1 MTLQKPASGTARVK
15 RNCWAR
21 GKGVYSMRGELKRG
35 ISLNK
40 RRLNRRL
47 RHTAQQES
55 LNGAEYRRV
64 KRTVNMVRFS

>member
-1 MTLQKPASGTARVK
+1 
-15 RNCWAR
+15 
-21 GKGVYSMRGELKRG
+21 MRGELKRG